1 MPIKNAVLR
10 VRLIAQ
16 LTSFW
21 SGAAQ
26 ALQPAQRQEA
36 AAELLAAVTNAAC
49 QLEIAFEAAA
59 GLAQV
64 AGDCLQ
70 LYGWSHA
77 VYTTLW
83 AKKRWAP
90 VLGSLPSW
98 LRSVTLVTHLY
109 TFTL

>member
-1 MPIKNAVLR
+1 MPTKNAVLR

-16 LTSFW
+16 LISFR

-36 AAELLAAVTNAAC
+36 AAELLEAVTNASC
-49 QLEIAFEAAA
+49 PLEIAFEAAA

-64 AGDCLQ
+64 AGDFLQ
-70 LYGWSHA
+70 LYGWVSS

-83 AKKRWAP
+83 AKNKMAP
-90 VLGSLPSW
+90 VLG
-98 LRSVTLVTHLY
+98 
-109 TFTL
+109 